1 MLTKEGP
8 WRNSPHALCRAGR
21 ASGADAAGNFN
32 GRPVPTRPLPR
43 GRLFL
48 QHPPTPSIPFFFLP
62 FFSLPCPRGPRSSVA
77 EAAAAQRR
85 METQDFTSLPA
96 PNPARIAAPTATWPL
111 PFQEG
116 STPARGVLTGLAD
129 QTPCL
134 HRLAKQKE
142 GKKKRKSWVLLKILH
157 CNPAPKQSSL
167 SIPPKG
173 GGLGSWGPRP
183 GQEGWERFNPEL
195 PGGGRTCAHQRERP
209 RRLNRNRHRSR
220 CDSRRKP
227 AERGSRSPAPSVVPR

>member
-62 FFSLPCPRGPRSSVA
+62 FFSLPCPHGPWSSVT
-77 EAAAAQRR
+77 EAVAAQRR
-85 METQDFTSLPA
+85 METRDFTSLPA
-96 PNPARIAAPTATWPL
+96 PNPTRIAAPTATRPL

-116 STPARGVLTGLAD
+116 STPACGVLTGLAD

-142 GKKKRKSWVLLKILH
+142 GKKKEKAGSSSKYFIVTLPQSK
-157 CNPAPKQSSL
+157 APFPSL
-167 SIPPKG
+167 PKEEV
-173 GGLGSWGPRP
+173 WGPGDP
-183 GQEGWERFNPEL
+183 GPARRAGRGLTPSSRGEEGPVHIKGSD
-195 PGGGRTCAHQRERP
+195 PGG
-209 RRLNRNRHRSR
+209 
-220 CDSRRKP
+220 
-227 AERGSRSPAPSVVPR
+227 